1 MRHKM
6 TASARRA
13 SEVADMIRQWPQG
26 RDLPD
31 QEIKAVAELVRDVT
45 LPANWAF
52 IAQDTPADATYLL
65 LSGEAKVVY
74 EETVVAK
81 LGPGSVIG
89 EMALANHTL
98 RTATV
103 VTTQPSRL
111 LHVSAEAF
119 ELMQKRCPQATTR
132 WLAYASGRARE
143 LAAKAQVPTPA
154 PMFSPAAG

>member
-6 TASARRA
+6 TASARRT

-31 QEIKAVAELVRDVT
+31 QEIKAVAALVRDVT

-65 LSGEAKVVY
+65 LSGEAKVVH
-74 EETVVAK
+74 EDAVVAK

-111 LHVSAEAF
+111 LHMSAEAF
-119 ELMQKRCPQATTR
+119 ALMQQRCPQATNR
-132 WLAYASGRARE
+132 WLAYAASRARE
-143 LAAKAQVPTPA
+143 LTTVAQRPTPA
-154 PMFSPAAG
+154 PLFSPAAG